1 VKSKFVRTS
10 SLVVLACSVSLVAT
24 ACSASGKSSTGS
36 TSAGST
42 SAGPV
47 SSAPVSSPA
56 AAGSSAAGPASSSS
70 TSSAAKIDAPD
81 GPIKIGAIYS
91 LSGSFA
97 AFGPSQQATGQA
109 AIDQVNA
116 DGGIGG
122 HQLVLDVKDDKST
135 PDGAVAAAQA
145 LVSDKVAMFAYF
157 GTSPQTLQA
166 GPVVNKAK
174 IPAITLLTD
183 ATFEDG
189 GKWPYI
195 FNNYSDAKQGVYPYA
210 PFLKSKGVTKVVS
223 INDTTPGSATFSGY
237 ANAAVKAAGIQ
248 VLKSVSFDPTA
259 VDLTT
264 QVQQLKA
271 SGTNWLLANNVVGF
285 GPLYNALRAVG
296 WHPNILET
304 TAAYY
309 DSSGALKDF
318 APTTWAG
325 CNVGATP
332 GKELPAG
339 ITKVLAAATTK
350 LGHAQPDLLVSVASA
365 YDSLLIFKYAVEK
378 AGTTKGEDVIKVLDT
393 INNQSFSNPDWTF
406 SFTSSNHLGWVASNN
421 HICAVTPLDKYG
433 TPTIVDAK

>member
-1 VKSKFVRTS
+1 VKTKFLRS
-10 SLVVLACSVSLVAT
+10 SAFAALSCVALVAT
-24 ACSASGKSSTGS
+24 ACSSAGGSSSGSGKGNI
-36 TSAGST
+36 
-42 SAGPV
+42 
-47 SSAPVSSPA
+47 PA
-56 AAGSSAAGPASSSS
+56 
-70 TSSAAKIDAPD
+70 

-97 AFGPSQQATGQA
+97 AFGPSQRVTGQA
-109 AIDQVNA
+109 SIDQINA
-116 DGGIGG
+116 DGGIAG

-135 PDGAVAAAQA
+135 PDGAVAAAQE

-195 FNNYSDAKQGVYPYA
+195 YNNYSDAKQGVYPYA

-237 ANAAVKAAGIQ
+237 ANDAVKAAGIQ
-248 VLKSVSFDPTA
+248 VLKSVSFEPTA

-271 SGTNWLLANNVVGF
+271 AGTDWLLANNVVGF

-309 DSSGALKDF
+309 DSSGALGNF

-325 CNVGATP
+325 CNVGSTP
-332 GKELPAG
+332 GKQLPAN
-339 ITKVLAAATTK
+339 ITKILAAITAK
-350 LGHAQPDLLVSVASA
+350 LGHAQPDLLVGIASS
-365 YDSLLIFKYAVEK
+365 YDALLQFKYAVEK
-378 AGTTKGEDVIKVLDT
+378 AGSINGPDVIKVMDT
-393 INNQSFSNPDWTF
+393 ISNQSFSNPDWTF
-406 SFTSSNHLGWVASNN
+406 TYTPSNHLGWVASNN
-421 HICAVTPLDKYG
+421 HICTVTPLDKYG
-433 TPTIVDAK
+433 TPTIVDGK

>member
-1 VKSKFVRTS
+1 MKIKVLRTS
-10 SLVVLACSVSLVAT
+10 SLIALTCVALVASACSS
-24 ACSASGKSSTGS
+24 SSKS
-36 TSAGST
+36 
-42 SAGPV
+42 
-47 SSAPVSSPA
+47 
-56 AAGSSAAGPASSSS
+56 SSSS
-70 TSSAAKIDAPD
+70 TPATGSSSSSAASSAAAGGSSSASGGTVSDIPD
-81 GPIKIGAIYS
+81 GNIKIGAIYS
-91 LSGSFA
+91 LSGNFA

-109 AIDQVNA
+109 AIDQINA

-122 HQLVLDVKDDKST
+122 HQLTLDIKDDKST

-145 LVSDKVAMFAYF
+145 LVADKVAMFAYF

-166 GPVVNKAK
+166 GPVVNKAG

-189 GKWPYI
+189 KKWPYI
-195 FNNYSDAKQGVYPYA
+195 YNNYSDAKQGVYPYA

-237 ANAAVKAAGIQ
+237 ADAAVKAAGID
-248 VLKSVSFDPTA
+248 VVKSVSFDPTA

-271 SGTNWLLANNVVGF
+271 AGTDWLLANNVVGF
-285 GPLYNALRAVG
+285 GPLYNALRATG
-296 WHPNILET
+296 WRPKILET

-309 DSSGALKDF
+309 DSSGALGDF
-318 APTTWAG
+318 AATTWAG

-332 GKELPAG
+332 GKDLPAN
-339 ITKVLAAATTK
+339 ITKVLAAATAK
-350 LGHAQPDLLVSVASA
+350 LGHAQPDLLVSVASS
-365 YDSLLIFKYAVEK
+365 YDALLIFKYAVEK
-378 AGTTKGEDVIKVLDT
+378 AGSIKGSNVIKVLDT

-406 SFTSSNHLGWVASNN
+406 TFTPDDHLGWVASNN
-421 HICAVTPLDKYG
+421 HICSVTPLDKYG